1 MQRMGI
7 PTTVP
12 SSITAGDTVA
22 WQIALADYPA
32 SSGWSL
38 SYRLINAAG
47 KIDITSAA
55 SGADHLVNVAAATSA
70 GWTAGEYDY
79 LAVVTKAAERYTVGS
94 GRITVKPNLA
104 ALTTYDGRTPER
116 RALEALQAAY
126 VDYLSNNQGHVAEYE
141 IAGRRMK
148 FRNSAEIWQQI
159 ERLKIEVKKQDDAAA
174 LAAGLKPKRRILVR
188 FN

>member
-1 MQRMGI
+1 MGI

-32 SSGWSL
+32 SAGWSL
-38 SYRLINAAG
+38 SYRLINALG

-55 SGADHLVNVAAATSA
+55 AGDDHLVNVSAATSA
-70 GWTAGEYDY
+70 AWVAGDYD
-79 LAVVTKAAERYTVGS
+79 LLGVVTKAAERYTVS
-94 GRITVKPNLA
+94 TGRVTIKPNLA

-116 RALEALQAAY
+116 IALEALQSAY
-126 VDYLSNNQGHVAEYE
+126 IDYLSNGQGHVAEYE

-148 FRNSAEIWQQI
+148 FRNAAEIWQQI
-159 ERLKIEVKKQDDAAA
+159 EKLKREVAQEDQAAR
-174 LAAGLKPKRRILVR
+174 LAAGLPSRRRVTVR
-188 FN
+188 FGG